1 MTIKLRI
8 GACLALL
15 LLIGPLPSSS
25 NAQLAV
31 ITHRSGIRRVLLVS
45 IDGMHAVDLANCM
58 NGVEGLAP
66 YCPNLALLATQG
78 LIYPQTST
86 TRPSDSFPGL
96 VALVTGG
103 TPRSADVFYDDSYD
117 RSLAPPLNP
126 NNGINNGVTGTP
138 CVVGVPGPGTEVRY
152 DESLDANWDPVSTVS
167 LTLDGGG
174 SLSTQNMARD
184 PMNRC
189 QPVFPHSLL
198 KVNTVFEVI
207 RGAGG
212 YTAWSDKHRAYDLV
226 NGPSG
231 MGVDDLFTPEIN
243 SAVPDSGVA
252 GVSVPGLGSCSPVPD
267 PGVADWTSSFADVKC
282 YDQLKV
288 NAILNEI
295 NGRDHTGKKEAP
307 VPTLF
312 GMNFQAVSV
321 GQKLVEKSINSTGGY
336 LDALG
341 KPTPSLLGEIKFVD
355 GAIGQIGAALQSRG
369 LLDSTL
375 IIISAKHGQT
385 PIDPNL
391 VNKPGDVVSP
401 VLAGAGIDLALA
413 TTDDVALLWLSKQS
427 QTTAAVHALSA
438 STGIFLGE
446 VLSGPLLNLVYTDPA
461 TDPRTPDI
469 IVTPN
474 NGTIYSTSSK
484 KISEHGGFSR
494 DDTNVMLLISNRKLV
509 PGTVSSAVE
518 TTQIAPTIL
527 EVLGI
532 DPGKLKAV
540 GIEGTT
546 PLPGLNLD

>member
-1 MTIKLRI
+1 M
-8 GACLALL
+8 
-15 LLIGPLPSSS
+15 S
-25 NAQLAV
+25 QLA
-31 ITHRSGIRRVLLVS
+31 
-45 IDGMHAVDLANCM
+45 D
-58 NGVEGLAP
+58 
-66 YCPNLALLATQG
+66 QG
-78 LIYPQTST
+78 LVFPQAST

-96 VALVTGG
+96 LSIVTGG

-138 CVVGVPGPGTEVRY
+138 CVAGVPGPGTELRY
-152 DESLDANWDPVSTVS
+152 DESLDANWDPVSGVS
-167 LTLDGGG
+167 LSLDGGG
-174 SLSTQNMARD
+174 KLSTQNMARD

-189 QPVFPHSLL
+189 SPVLPHSLL

-231 MGVDDLFTPEIN
+231 KGVDDLFTPEIN
-243 SAVPDSGVA
+243 SVVPDAGIPGV
-252 GVSVPGLGSCSPVPD
+252 VVPGLGSCSPVPD
-267 PGVADWTSSFADVKC
+267 PGVADWTSSFADVQC

-288 NAILNEI
+288 DAVLNEI
-295 NGRDHTGKKEAP
+295 KGRDHTGSRSAP

-321 GQKLVEKSINSTGGY
+321 GQKLVEKSTKTTGGY

-341 KPTPSLLGEIKFVD
+341 TPSSALLGEIKFVD
-355 GAIGQIGAALQSRG
+355 GAIGQMTAALRSRG

-375 IIISAKHGQT
+375 IIVTAKHGQA
-385 PIDPNL
+385 PIDPHL

-401 VLAGAGIDLALA
+401 VLSAAGVDLTLA
-413 TTDDVALLWLSKQS
+413 TTDDVALLWLSDQA
-427 QTTAAVHALSA
+427 QTVTAANALST
-438 STGIFLGE
+438 SGTIFLGE
-446 VLSGPLLNLVYTDPA
+446 VLAGAQLGLLYNDPL

-469 IVTPN
+469 VVTPN

-494 DDTNVMLLISNRKLV
+494 DDTNVVLLVSNRSIAASTI
-509 PGTVSSAVE
+509 PSAVE

-527 EVLGI
+527 DALGI
-532 DPGKLKAV
+532 DPNKLQAV
-540 GIEGTT
+540 TIEGTT
-546 PLPGLNLD
+546 TLPGLRFN